1 MQHLAKQ
8 WRGRNKNKLKPAN
21 RLKMNIAKTNR
32 PKKEKKNFLDWQSNP
47 WPTERKVIP
56 LITAQRH
63 QVLNNRVKLLCST
76 FSLTKFCR

>member
-56 LITAQRH
+56 
-63 QVLNNRVKLLCST
+63 
-76 FSLTKFCR
+76 